1 MSPLHLIL
9 SLIGY
14 LQLVAQAL
22 NFISTAIHSGY
33 HKSLFSSRDTIKAIV
48 EGVVVPNV
56 SLREHEV
63 EQFEDDPL
71 EYIQVDLALSSSGL
85 DSGTRRQASAD
96 LLRSLVNSGHEAETT
111 EVVGSSITAHLATYN
126 KAGNWKAKD
135 SAIFL
140 LTAVATKGSTT
151 KVNSLSPFH
160 SEANS
165 FPAWC
170 HINQSSCRCHS
181 VLL

>member
-1 MSPLHLIL
+1 MIP

-22 NFISTAIHSGY
+22 NFISAAIHSGY
-33 HKSLFSSRDTIKAIV
+33 YKSLFSSRDTIKAIV
-48 EGVVVPNV
+48 EGVVLPNV

-71 EYIQVDLALSSSGL
+71 EYIQVDLALSSSGV
-85 DSGTRRQASAD
+85 DNGTRRQASAD
-96 LLRSLVNSGHEAETT
+96 VLRSLVGSGHEAETT
-111 EVVGSSITAHLATYN
+111 EAVGSSITAHLATYDAN
-126 KAGNWKAKD
+126 RADNWKAKD

-151 KVNSLSPFH
+151 KVNLLSPFQPEAH
-160 SEANS
+160 SFEA
-165 FPAWC
+165 WR
-170 HINQSSCRCHS
+170 HIN
-181 VLL
+181 

>member
-1 MSPLHLIL
+1 MIP

-33 HKSLFSSRDTIKAIV
+33 YKSLFSSRETIKAIV
-48 EGVVVPNV
+48 EGVVLPNV

-71 EYIQVDLALSSSGL
+71 EYIQVDLALSSSGF
-85 DSGTRRQASAD
+85 DNGTRRQASAD
-96 LLRSLVNSGHEAETT
+96 VLRSLVGSGHEAETT
-111 EVVGSSITAHLATYN
+111 EAVGSSITAHLATYDAN
-126 KAGNWKAKD
+126 RADNWKAKD

-140 LTAVATKGSTT
+140 LTAVATKGLTT
-151 KVNSLSPFH
+151 KVNLLSPFQP
-160 SEANS
+160 EADS
-165 FPAWC
+165 F
-170 HINQSSCRCHS
+170 
-181 VLL
+181 